1 MKFEFDQVLKEAFG
15 TEAAKADSAVP
26 GTPYTFANTLE
37 WAVGVQPKKEPSQ
50 VIEGTP
56 MAKQFPKEAIQEPSL
71 EEPLLSPLD
80 LVGPGLVKGAAK
92 GVVSVAKTAGQEL
105 NKFALQAADI
115 VGTESNSKLLKLSNI
130 VPDVNPKVGKFSFS
144 PTWDKELAAGFLKEE
159 GKRSDDALWMKY
171 KTYRGRD
178 GILRQYDYDG
188 FNTVDLNKLD
198 FERRNNVAFK
208 GKLVDLYA
216 SPTMYKSNPAL
227 ENTKI
232 QITFT
237 PEIDAAQSIGM
248 GASYHN
254 DKNIIKLSIADNF
267 FDHYEMKD
275 LKNQILDA
283 IPHEVTHKNQAFY
296 NTKELKSNF
305 FSFKKKDGTRI
316 NEGSAVDYEPISKKD
331 YDMLKGHKKI
341 LIDTNTTTEKEASD
355 IVIKNLRDIQSKQY
369 HSNYGEVGA
378 YSSEE
383 SRRLTPEQFAIIS
396 PLRLEENYLKGN
408 NIKNNDII
416 YENIQDRIRKE
427 WGSID
432 NYVKALKDLANFASV
447 KQGAVEKV
455 SEKNYKVYETMV
467 ESSDPYGIPTL
478 IPISFKAKSK
488 EDFLKKVESRIGPS
502 FSEVKEVATPG
513 QARKVRKTPRPDSG
527 GEEFINENSPL
538 YVPKYG
544 RYGEEI
550 S

>member
-50 VIEGTP
+50 VYEGTP
-56 MAKQFPKEAIQEPSL
+56 MAKQFPKEAIQEPGL

-80 LVGPGLVKGAAK
+80 LVGPGAVKGT
-92 GVVSVAKTAGQEL
+92 VSVAKTAGQEL

-130 VPDVNPKVGKFSFS
+130 VPDINPKVEKFSFS

-159 GKRSDDALWMKY
+159 GKRSYDDLWMKY

-188 FNTVDLNKLD
+188 FNTIDLNKLD

-237 PEIDAAQSIGM
+237 PEIDAAKSSGV

-254 DKNIIKLSIADNF
+254 DKNIIKINIADNF
-267 FDHYEMKD
+267 FDHYEMNY
-275 LKNQILDA
+275 LKTQILDA
-283 IPHEVTHKNQAFY
+283 IPHEVTHKGQAFY

-305 FSFKKKDGTRI
+305 FSFKKKDGTRM
-316 NEGSAVDYEPISKKD
+316 NEGSAVNWEPISKKD

-369 HSNYGEVGA
+369 HSNYGEVGS

-383 SRRLTPEQFAIIS
+383 SRRLTPEQFGIIS

-408 NIKNNDII
+408 NIKNDDII

-432 NYVKALKDLANFASV
+432 NWVKAMQDLAGVSGSKKAV
-447 KQGAVEKV
+447 VEKV

-488 EDFLKKVESRIGPS
+488 EDFLKKVESRIGTT
-502 FSEVKEVATPG
+502 FSEVKEVTTPG
-513 QARKVRKTPRPDSG
+513 QARKTRKTPRPDSG
-527 GEEFINENSPL
+527 GQEFINENSPL

>member
-1 MKFEFDQVLKEAFG
+1 MPIEFNWKEYTTDETQEYKGPIVLKGSLAKLFGVEEARA
-15 TEAAKADSAVP
+15 ESAAAPTIPNKL
-26 GTPYTFANTLE
+26 ANTLE
-37 WAVGVQPKKEPSQ
+37 LAVGVQPKKEPSQ
-50 VIEGTP
+50 VVEGTP
-56 MAKQFPKEAIQEPSL
+56 MAKQFPKEAIQEPGL

-80 LVGPGLVKGAAK
+80 LVGPGLVKGVAK
-92 GVVSVAKTAGQEL
+92 SAVSVAKTAGQEL

-130 VPDVNPKVGKFSFS
+130 VPDINPKVGKFSFS
-144 PTWDKELAAGFLKEE
+144 PTWDKEAAAGFLKEE
-159 GKRSDDALWMKY
+159 GKRSDDYLWTKY

-227 ENTKI
+227 ESTRI

-237 PEIDAAQSIGM
+237 PEIDAAKSIG
-248 GASYHN
+248 GAAYNN
-254 DKNIIKLSIADNF
+254 DANLIKLDIADNF
-267 FDHYEMKD
+267 FDYYEMNE
-275 LKNQILDA
+275 LKTQILNS

-305 FSFKKKDGTRI
+305 FSFKKKEGTRM

-341 LIDTNTTTEKEASD
+341 LIDTNTATEKEASD
-355 IVIKNLRDIQSKQY
+355 IVIKKLRDIQKRQY
-369 HSNYGEVGA
+369 HSNYGEVGS
-378 YSSEE
+378 YSSEK
-383 SRRLTPEQFAIIS
+383 SRKLTPKQFDTIS
-396 PLRLEENYLKGN
+396 PLRLEENYLKEH

-416 YENIQDRIRKE
+416 YENIQDRIKKE

-432 NYVKALKDLANFASV
+432 YMIERYNAL
-447 KQGAVEKV
+447 
-455 SEKNYKVYETMV
+455 
-467 ESSDPYGIPTL
+467 
-478 IPISFKAKSK
+478 
-488 EDFLKKVESRIGPS
+488 
-502 FSEVKEVATPG
+502 
-513 QARKVRKTPRPDSG
+513 
-527 GEEFINENSPL
+527 
-538 YVPKYG
+538 
-544 RYGEEI
+544 
-550 S
+550 

>member
-50 VIEGTP
+50 VVEGTP
-56 MAKQFPKEAIQEPSL
+56 MAKQFPKEAIQEPGL

-80 LVGPGLVKGAAK
+80 LVGPGAAK
-92 GVVSVAKTAGQEL
+92 GAIGIAKTAGQEL

-115 VGTESNSKLLKLSNI
+115 VGTESISKLFKFSNI
-130 VPDVNPKVGKFSFS
+130 VPDINPKIGKFSSS
-144 PTWDKELAAGFLKEE
+144 PTWDKESAAGFLKEE
-159 GKRSDDALWMKY
+159 GKLSNDELWGKY
-171 KTYRGRD
+171 KSFRGSD

-208 GKLVDLYA
+208 GKLPDVYA
-216 SPTMYKSNPAL
+216 SPTMYKSNPEL
-227 ENTKI
+227 EKTKI
-232 QITFT
+232 KIEFT
-237 PEIDAAQSIGM
+237 PKIDAEQSSGV
-248 GASYHN
+248 GGSYN
-254 DKNIIKLSIADNF
+254 KDKNIITVNIADNF
-267 FDHYEMKD
+267 FEYREMQD
-275 LKNQILDA
+275 LKNEILDV
-283 IPHEVTHKNQAFY
+283 IPHEATHKVQDVY
-296 NTKELKSNF
+296 NSAMSKPSF
-305 FSFKKKDGTRI
+305 FSFKKKDGLLI
-316 NEGSAVDYEPISKKD
+316 NEGSAVDWEPISKKD

-341 LIDTNTTTEKEASD
+341 LIDTNTTTEKEAID
-355 IVIKNLRDIQSKQY
+355 IVLKNLRDKQRNQY
-369 HSNYGEVGA
+369 NSNYGEVGA
-378 YSSEE
+378 YTSEQ
-383 SRRLTPEQFAIIS
+383 SRRLTPDEFNRVS
-396 PLRLEENYLKGN
+396 PLTLEEDYLSQ
-408 NIKNNDII
+408 KNLKKEDII

-432 NYVKALKDLANFASV
+432 NWVKAMQDLAGVSGSKKAV
-447 KQGAVEKV
+447 VEKV

-502 FSEVKEVATPG
+502 FSEVREVETAG
-513 QARKVRKTPRPDSG
+513 QARKTRKSPRPDSG
-527 GEEFINENSPL
+527 GQEFANENSPL

-550 S
+550 L